1 MVSPLVLEQKEDV
14 FGFVRAFESQVGGG
28 IAQSNPCGQEKTRVS
43 EYSLVTGR
51 SRSYLATMS
60 HDKGTVQVRRS
71 SSTGFLGSMKERK
84 RKKHHPASAKQLE
97 KKVSPLQSIGSI
109 YLILKDCETNVQ
121 ERVAKI
127 IFILE
132 VRTN

>member
-84 RKKHHPASAKQLE
+84 RKKKREKIYPTSGMGKEAKTFFSLLPTFFPPQPEL
-97 KKVSPLQSIGSI
+97 
-109 YLILKDCETNVQ
+109 LKYITPT
-121 ERVAKI
+121 I
-127 IFILE
+127 S
-132 VRTN
+132 TT